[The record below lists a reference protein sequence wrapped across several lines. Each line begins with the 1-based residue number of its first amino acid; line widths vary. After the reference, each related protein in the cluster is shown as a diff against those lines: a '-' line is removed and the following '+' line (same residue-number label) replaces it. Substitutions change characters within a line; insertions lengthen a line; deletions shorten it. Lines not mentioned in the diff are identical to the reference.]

1 MRSPKKWTKAEWL
14 NWQREVIRAELK
26 ELAEKRK

>member
-1 MRSPKKWTKAEWL
+1 MKKWTKAEWL

-26 ELAEKRK
+26 ELAGKRK